1 MKKILL
7 LDDNFEI
14 VLMLRTI
21 VGELGYAVRS
31 ATDGKSALALLQRES
46 IDLIIS
52 DLRMP
57 GMDGWE
63 FIKRARE
70 DGYTGH
76 VLILTA
82 FPQMAEATRLRSLGV
97 HRLLM
102 KPIQIARFEEQ
113 LHELLDETPEDPAS
127 AAGPESPST
136 SQL

>member
-21 VGELGYAVRS
+21 VGQLGYLVRS
-31 ATDGKSALALLQRES
+31 ATDGASALSLLKRES
-46 IDLIIS
+46 IDLVIS

-57 GMDGWE
+57 EMDGWE

-70 DGYTGH
+70 EGYSGH

-82 FPQMAEATRLRSLGV
+82 FPQMAEAARLRSLGV

-102 KPIQIARFEEQ
+102 KPIQIAPFEQQ
-113 LHELLDETPEDPAS
+113 LHELLGDPAIPETMS
-127 AAGPESPST
+127 APVTEA
-136 SQL
+136 